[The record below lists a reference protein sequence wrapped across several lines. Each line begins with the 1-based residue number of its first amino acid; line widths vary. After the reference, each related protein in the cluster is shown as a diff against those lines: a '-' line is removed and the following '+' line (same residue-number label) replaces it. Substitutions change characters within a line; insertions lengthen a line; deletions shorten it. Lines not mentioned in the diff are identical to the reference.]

1 MNKGYFGICTKITST
16 KPENGVSKFDD
27 VGYFFVLFRLVQM
40 NLLV

>member
-1 MNKGYFGICTKITST
+1 MNKGYFGICMKITSS

-27 VGYFFVLFRLVQM
+27 VGQFFFQFRLVQM